1 MNPLKILAMKC
12 EVMQT
17 LAFLSI
23 DVNTVMYFH
32 NP

>member
-1 MNPLKILAMKC
+1 
-12 EVMQT
+12 

-32 NP
+32 SP